1 MERNIYPC
9 HQAPVPPLKGS
20 QALKESS
27 GRRAGSISV
36 SGASAL
42 PSAPAGAPG
51 IAPAGA
57 HAGAPVGMVVGGRG
71 SASVERIKKSH
82 STLAQNNEEILL
94 LRSHRENTKDT
105 KGI

>member
-1 MERNIYPC
+1 M
-9 HQAPVPPLKGS
+9 PPLKGS

-36 SGASAL
+36 SGASAF
-42 PSAPAGAPG
+42 PSAPGVAPAGAP
-51 IAPAGA
+51 A
-57 HAGAPVGMVVGGRG
+57 GMVVGGRG

-94 LRSHRENTKDT
+94 LRSHRENTRDT

>member
-1 MERNIYPC
+1 M
-9 HQAPVPPLKGS
+9 PPLKGS

-42 PSAPAGAPG
+42 PSAPGV
-51 IAPAGA
+51 APAGA
-57 HAGAPVGMVVGGRG
+57 PAGTPAGMVVGGRG
-71 SASVERIKKSH
+71 SASAERIKKSH